1 MKTLILKLNEIFD
14 KSINLDLS
22 FMPKPTFLLIK
33 RLEKSYIV
41 FLKSFSLNKQDNNHN
56 MISAFFGISS
66 LSSISIGLQHTLDS
80 ISNVFFDQKL
90 GSVILGVSI
99 FSFGVG
105 LYAPSLYSY
114 FFPPIS
120 PTISVSPVS
129 SIIEKTLEKTESLVP
144 SKDVYISSIPSDTV
158 NLKIT
163 DLEFIKNTMN
173 DSFEVLTLSQKVLI
187 NILKARL
194 SKKNTP
200 PSNTHVHDTI
210 NEITPIL
217 DKTELATKFLEN
229 QLTIASHVDPSIIDP
244 IVSQITNL

>member
-1 MKTLILKLNEIFD
+1 MKT
-14 KSINLDLS
+14 S
-22 FMPKPTFLLIK
+22 FLLK
-33 RLEKSYIV
+33 NNTKS
-41 FLKSFSLNKQDNNHN
+41 D
-56 MISAFFGISS
+56 MIFAFFGISS

-99 FSFGVG
+99 FSFGLG
-105 LYAPSLYSY
+105 FYAPSLYSY
-114 FFPPIS
+114 FFPPIT
-120 PTISVSPVS
+120 PTIPISPIS
-129 SIIEKTLEKTESLVP
+129 SIIEKTLKKTESLVP
-144 SKDVYISSIPSDTV
+144 PKDIYISSVPSDTV

-200 PSNTHVHDTI
+200 PSNTHVHDAI

-217 DKTELATKFLEN
+217 DKAELATKFLEN
-229 QLTIASHVDPSIIDP
+229 QVTIASHVDP